1 MAFTPTTV
9 LGLRVNVADAEPIP
23 IVDASPKALTVVAV
37 VL

>member
-9 LGLRVNVADAEPIP
+9 LGLRVNVADVEPIP
-23 IVDASPKALTVVAV
+23 IVVAVPKALTVVAT